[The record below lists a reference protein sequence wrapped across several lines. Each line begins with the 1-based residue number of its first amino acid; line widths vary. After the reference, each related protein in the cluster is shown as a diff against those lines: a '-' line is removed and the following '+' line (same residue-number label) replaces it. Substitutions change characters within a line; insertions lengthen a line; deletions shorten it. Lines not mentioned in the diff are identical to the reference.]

1 MGALA
6 MAVEAVVLSVVLFG
20 ALAAF
25 MSGWLAVTEIGFGA
39 YVIGVAVCVT
49 GIVVL
54 IRVTRNG

>member
-6 MAVEAVVLSVVLFG
+6 MAVVAVVLSFVLFG

-25 MSGWLAVTEIGFGA
+25 MGGLLAVTEIGFGA
-39 YVIGVAVCVT
+39 RVIGVAVCVT